1 MKILVLFIVF
11 LSFIFCGEAFS
22 FEIIKSLKVIKK
34 EIIQAK
40 FGSKADEIGVYFP
53 PEARPLYPESFA
65 LSKSGEIYILDTA
78 NKRIQI
84 FKNGKRIKTIPLP
97 SEGYFEDIAI
107 TQDGRIIVLDNINEK
122 SIFIIDSQG
131 KVINKI
137 PLEGDLISYAPE
149 VSSLKIIDSGK
160 WAGIWAEVE
169 GSSVKLA
176 NLDGTETIRVAVPGK
191 FYNDGTRIF
200 DMKIIGDAT
209 FMLFVYDRGSLS
221 KFEEVDIFM
230 NDYICFINNIGTDNT
245 ERIYIDITTGA
256 KACSNNY
263 VLIINSNLEIIGK
276 FKVEASHTENP
287 IRVNEKGHIYQLIID
302 EKTKKVRIFQYE
314 PIFD

>member
-1 MKILVLFIVF
+1 MKNFILLMVF
-11 LSFIFCGEAFS
+11 LSCILCNEAFS
-22 FEIIKSLKVIKK
+22 LEKVKSLKVIKK
-34 EIIQAK
+34 EVLQAK

-97 SEGYFEDIAI
+97 SEGYFEDISL

-149 VSSLKIIDSGK
+149 VTGIKVIDSGK
-160 WAGIWAEVE
+160 WAGIWVNAG

-176 NLDGTETIRVAVPGK
+176 NLDGTETMRVAVPGK

-209 FMLFVYDRGSLS
+209 FMLYVYNRGSLS
-221 KFEEVDIFM
+221 KFEEIDIFM
-230 NDYICFINNIGTDNT
+230 NDYICFINNIGTDNR

-256 KACSNNY
+256 KACSNSH
-263 VLIINSNLEIIGK
+263 VLIINSNLQVIGK
-276 FKVEASHTENP
+276 FKVIATDIQHQFRVTEQGD
-287 IRVNEKGHIYQLIID
+287 VYHLFID
-302 EKTKKVRIFQYE
+302 EKTKKVKILKYE

>member
-1 MKILVLFIVF
+1 MKILVLLIAF
-11 LSFIFCGEAFS
+11 LSIVLCNEAS
-22 FEIIKSLKVIKK
+22 SLEKIKSLRVIKK
-34 EIIQAK
+34 EVIQAK

-149 VSSLKIIDSGK
+149 VTGIKVIDSGK
-160 WAGIWAEVE
+160 WAGIWANVE

-176 NLDGTETIRVAVPGK
+176 NLEGTETLRVAVPGK
-191 FYNDGTRIF
+191 FYNDGTRIC

-209 FMLFVYDRGSLS
+209 FMLYVYDRGSLS

-230 NDYICFINNIGTDNT
+230 NDYICFINNIGTDNR
-245 ERIYIDITTGA
+245 ERVYIDITTGA
-256 KACSNNY
+256 KECSNNY

-287 IRVNEKGHIYQLIID
+287 FRVNEKGHIYQLIID